1 MDTTNWRSLRS
12 VLILFM
18 VVNGL
23 CFAGKAWLEKNGVS
37 LPVLLGGN
45 LLLAGVSV
53 LAYLLM
59 RKALRT
65 NTGQAF
71 VRAMYSG
78 FMLRFFLVAIAAFVY
93 IMVEK
98 SKVNKPALI
107 ACAGLYILYTAI
119 ETRSLLHTLKQNK
132 NA

>member
-1 MDTTNWRSLRS
+1 MDTKNWSSLRS
-12 VLILFM
+12 VLILFIL
-18 VVNGL
+18 VNGI

-53 LAYLLM
+53 LAFLLM
-59 RKALRT
+59 RKALST
-65 NTGQAF
+65 NNAQAF

-98 SKVNKPALI
+98 NKVNKPALI
-107 ACAGLYILYTAI
+107 ACAGLYILYTTI
-119 ETRSLLHTLKQNK
+119 ETKSLIHTLKQSK